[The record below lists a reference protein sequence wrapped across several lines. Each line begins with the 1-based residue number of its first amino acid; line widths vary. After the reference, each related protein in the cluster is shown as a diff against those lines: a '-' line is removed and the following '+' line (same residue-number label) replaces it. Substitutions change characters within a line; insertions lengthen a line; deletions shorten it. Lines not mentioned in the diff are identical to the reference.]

1 MTEQRKN
8 HSMSI
13 ITYGG
18 WFNTFQRPHHFARYL
33 TQRYCTSVVNNIVGL
48 PFRGYGYMSEQK
60 DLVNG
65 ISNIYILKEGE
76 RFSLIRSI
84 NKLLVRMQSY
94 PKFRS
99 REFRDSDLVYTWHI
113 EDISYLKHCRDKFVI
128 YDAMDDWAA
137 FSDAPDQRLIDNEN
151 AVVERA
157 DLVLAVSR
165 KLYDKHKALNKNT
178 WLVPNGVDTDYFRAA
193 LTYGKNESDL
203 LYRYKDRNVVGY
215 VGGIHDW
222 VDVDLIVETAKLLPD
237 MIFVLIGPALKSL
250 QPKFE
255 EIGNILYLGPRP
267 YSELIRYVSYFKVG
281 IIPFKLN
288 LLNESTNPI
297 KLYEYLG
304 AGLPVV
310 STAMQEVVAH
320 ASEGIVY
327 IADEPESFAAKIV
340 EAVGT
345 ADNKANISERLEIAG
360 QNSWASRAQL
370 LLELIDAGMGLRPG
384 RIHS

>member
-1 MTEQRKN
+1 MTEQSKK

-13 ITYGG
+13 VTYGG

-33 TQRYCTSVVNNIVGL
+33 TRRFDTRVINNIVGI
-48 PFRGYGYMSEQK
+48 PFRGYGYMSEQR

-76 RFSLIRSI
+76 RFPLIQSI
-84 NKLLVRMQSY
+84 NRILVRLQSRSR
-94 PKFRS
+94 FRS
-99 REFRDSDLVYTWHI
+99 PEFRNSEIVYTWHI

-137 FSDAPDQRLIDNEN
+137 FSDAREQRLIDNEN
-151 AVVERA
+151 AVVARA
-157 DLVLAVSR
+157 DVVLTVSR
-165 KLYDKHKALNKNT
+165 KLYDRHRILNKNT
-178 WLVPNGVDTDYFRAA
+178 WLVPNGVDTDFFSGV
-193 LTYGKNESDL
+193 LTYDKKESDVL
-203 LYRYKDRNVVGY
+203 FRYKDRMVVGY

-222 VDVDLIVETAKLLPD
+222 VDVDLIVETAKLLPEAV
-237 MIFVLIGPALKSL
+237 FVLIGPALKSL
-250 QPKFE
+250 QPKFA
-255 EIGNILYLGPRP
+255 GVDNILYLGPKP

-310 STAMQEVVAH
+310 STGMQEVVSH
-320 ASEGIVY
+320 AAEGVVY
-327 IADEPESFAAKIV
+327 IADDPATFAGGILK
-340 EAVGT
+340 AV
-345 ADNKANISERLEIAG
+345 AARDSQQYVRDRLEIAG
-360 QNSWASRAQL
+360 RNSWASRAETL
-370 LLELIDAGMGLRPG
+370 LQLIDSGFDSRTAGAR
-384 RIHS
+384 S

>member
-1 MTEQRKN
+1 MQA
-8 HSMSI
+8 MSI
-13 ITYGG
+13 VTYGG

-33 TQRYCTSVVNNIVGL
+33 TERFDTRVVNNIVGV

-76 RFSLIRSI
+76 RYAVIRSI
-84 NKLLVRMQSY
+84 NKILIRLQSY
-94 PKFRS
+94 SKFSS
-99 REFRDSDLVYTWHI
+99 REFRNSGLVYTWHI
-113 EDISYLKHCRDKFVI
+113 EDINYLRHCRDKFVI

-137 FSDAPDQRLIDNEN
+137 FCDAGDQRLIDNEN

-157 DLVLAVSR
+157 DIVLAVSR
-165 KLYDKHKALNKNT
+165 KLYDRHRKLNGNT
-178 WLVPNGVDTDYFRAA
+178 FLVPNGVDTDYFGSA
-193 LTYGKNESDL
+193 LTYGKNESDV
-203 LYRYKDRNVVGY
+203 LYNYRDRKVVGY

-237 MIFVLIGPALKSL
+237 TVFVLIGPALKTL
-250 QPKFE
+250 QPKWE
-255 EIGNILYLGPRP
+255 GIGNIVYLGPKP
-267 YSELIRYVSYFKVG
+267 YSELIRHVSYFKVG

-310 STAMQEVVAH
+310 STAMQEVVSH
-320 ASEGIVY
+320 ASEGVVY
-327 IADEPESFAAKIV
+327 IADEPETFAGKIV
-340 EAVGT
+340 EAIAK
-345 ADNKANISERLEIAG
+345 ADDQECLEQRLKIAG
-360 QNSWASRAQL
+360 QNSWASRAKL
-370 LLELIDAGMGLRPG
+370 LLELIDTGIGAKTAENHP
-384 RIHS
+384 